1 MIIDEELEEDER
13 EEDEDNKKN
22 QQKKGKVN
30 NLNSRLQRNGVLQ

>member
-1 MIIDEELEEDER
+1 LEEDER